1 LCFGLAASNEKK
13 VKSSY
18 FDLPPM
24 EMSVAFPQA
33 TPASTFPPCSKD
45 FFFQR
50 IYILM
55 IYCVSC
61 LICGY
66 TVTASDYYHF
76 NDLLTPEEQAIRKK
90 VRECMEKEVAP
101 IMTEVDLHVRRV
113 LFFLCLL

>member
-1 LCFGLAASNEKK
+1 
-13 VKSSY
+13 
-18 FDLPPM
+18 M